1 VKLSFLYIKKIANW
15 LLNILFV
22 ESCLGCQSKDEILC
36 QNCLIKIRRAE
47 RETERGI
54 MACFDYRDPLIKK
67 AIWNL
72 KYYRRSHLGP
82 TLGRLLYESFIEEI
96 SDMKIFAS
104 GQPILVIP
112 VPLSK
117 MRAKTRGYN
126 QAERIA
132 RGFCDCGG
140 VEILELKNNILI
152 KKIDTLPQA
161 RITNRARRLKNIKSV
176 FEIKNSESVKGRTII
191 VIDDVTTTGGTITE
205 IMNILKKSGAKKVVG
220 FAVAH

>member
-1 VKLSFLYIKKIANW
+1 
-15 LLNILFV
+15 
-22 ESCLGCQSKDEILC
+22 
-36 QNCLIKIRRAE
+36 
-47 RETERGI
+47 

-72 KYYRRSHLGP
+72 KYYHRSHLGQ
-82 TLGRLLYESFIEEI
+82 TLGKLLYESFVEDI
-96 SDMKIFAS
+96 SDMRIYAS
-104 GQPILVIP
+104 GQAILVIP
-112 VPLSK
+112 VPLSP
-117 MRAKTRGYN
+117 MRKKTRGYN

-140 VEILELKNNILI
+140 REVLELKNNIII

-161 RITNRARRLKNIKSV
+161 KITNRARRLKNIKGV
-176 FEIKNSESVKGRTII
+176 FEIKNKESVKGRTII

-205 IMNILKKSGAKKVVG
+205 IMNMLKKSGAKKVVG

>member
-1 VKLSFLYIKKIANW
+1 M
-15 LLNILFV
+15 
-22 ESCLGCQSKDEILC
+22 C
-36 QNCLIKIRRAE
+36 QNCVIKIPKAE

-72 KYYRRSHLGP
+72 KYYHRSHLGQ
-82 TLGRLLYESFIEEI
+82 TLGKLLYESFVEDI
-96 SDMKIFAS
+96 SDMRIYAS
-104 GQPILVIP
+104 GQAILVIP
-112 VPLSK
+112 VPLSP
-117 MRAKTRGYN
+117 MRKKTRGYN

-140 VEILELKNNILI
+140 REVLELKNNIII

-161 RITNRARRLKNIKSV
+161 KITNRARRLKNIKGV
-176 FEIKNSESVKGRTII
+176 FEIKNKESVKGRTII

-205 IMNILKKSGAKKVVG
+205 IMNMLKKSGAKKVVG